1 MKNQEVAQ
9 LLFEIGEFLELQ
21 EIPFKPQ
28 AYQQAA
34 IAIDNM
40 EEDISDLYKKEGIK
54 GLGKI
59 TGVGKS
65 IAEKIEEFLKTGK
78 IKYIKELKKATPIDL
93 EELTKVEGLGV
104 KRIKKLWKEL
114 GVRNLKDLEKAL
126 DDHKIA
132 PLFGFGEKMEENILE
147 SIQFLKQGKG
157 RFLLR
162 EVIPEVERILE
173 KFKRIKG
180 VVNLSVAGSTRR
192 RKETIGDVDFLVAIK
207 DTTDKYLV
215 EKIMNTFVSMDEV
228 VKVVG
233 KGETKSSIKTKMGL
247 DMDLRLVSETSFGA
261 ALQYFTGSKDHNIA
275 LRRIAMKQGYK
286 LNEYGLFKGD
296 RKIKGET
303 EEEIYEKLG
312 MDWIPSEMREHQGEI
327 ELAINK
333 KLPHLIEA
341 KDIKGDFHC
350 HTNWDGGEHSILE
363 MALEAINLGYE
374 YLGIADH
381 TQSLKIENGLDEKRL
396 LEQRKEIDSLNSSF
410 KKKGINFTVLQGSEV
425 DILKDGSLD
434 INDKTLKTLDYVSV
448 SVHSN
453 FKMGK
458 KEMTERIIEAMKHP
472 LVKILNHPTGMIL
485 GKRDAYEVNIEEILK
500 AAKENDVALEMNS
513 YRSDL
518 GYQTARMAKEM
529 GIKLTIGSDAHA
541 KKELADI
548 QFGIHQ
554 AKRGWLE
561 KEDVLNA
568 SSLDALKLK
577 WKYE

>member
-1 MKNQEVAQ
+1 MKNQEVARI
-9 LLFEIGEFLELQ
+9 LFEIGEFLELQ

-34 IAIDNM
+34 IVIDNM
-40 EEDISDLYKKEGIK
+40 EEDILNLYKKEGIK
-54 GLGKI
+54 GLEKI
-59 TGVGKS
+59 SGVGKS

-104 KRIKKLWKEL
+104 KRIKKLWKDL

-162 EVIPEVERILE
+162 EVIPEIDRILE
-173 KFKRIKG
+173 KFKKIKG

-192 RKETIGDVDFLVAIK
+192 KKETIGDVDFLVAIK

-233 KGETKSSIKTKMGL
+233 KGTTKSSIKTKMGL
-247 DMDLRLVSETSFGA
+247 DMDLRLVSEGSFGA

-296 RKIKGET
+296 RKIKGEN
-303 EEEIYEKLG
+303 EEEIYHKLG
-312 MDWIPSEMREHQGEI
+312 MDWIPPEMREHQGEI
-327 ELAINK
+327 EMAINK
-333 KLPHLIEA
+333 KLPHLIEI

-363 MALEAINLGYE
+363 MALEAINLGYK

-396 LEQRKEIDSLNSSF
+396 VEQRKEIDSLNKSF
-410 KKKGINFTVLQGSEV
+410 KEKGINFTVLQGSEV

-434 INDKTLKTLDYVSV
+434 IDDKTLNILDYVSV
-448 SVHSN
+448 SIHSN

-458 KEMTERIIEAMKHP
+458 KEMTERIIKAMNHP
-472 LVKILNHPTGMIL
+472 MVKILNHPTGMIL
-485 GKRDAYEVNIEEILK
+485 GKRDSYELDIEKILK
-500 AAKENDVALEMNS
+500 SAKENNVALEMNS

-518 GYQTARMAKEM
+518 GYQTARIAKEI
-529 GIKLTIGSDAHA
+529 GVKLTIGSDAHN
-541 KKELADI
+541 KKELVDM
-548 QFGIHQ
+548 QFGVYQ
-554 AKRGWLE
+554 ARRGWLE
-561 KEDVLNA
+561 KEDVLNTL
-568 SSLDALKLK
+568 SLEDLKLK
-577 WKYE
+577 WKHE

>member
-9 LLFEIGEFLELQ
+9 ILFEIGEFLELQ
-21 EIPFKPQ
+21 EIPFKPA

-40 EEDISDLYKKEGIK
+40 EEDIFDLYKKEGIK
-54 GLGKI
+54 GLEKI

-147 SIQFLKQGKG
+147 SIQFLKQGRG

-162 EVIPEVERILE
+162 EIIPEVDRILE
-173 KFKRIKG
+173 KFKRING
-180 VVNLSVAGSTRR
+180 VVNFSVAGSTRR
-192 RKETIGDVDFLVAIK
+192 RKETIGDVDFLVAIR

-215 EKIMNTFVSMDEV
+215 EKIMNTFVTMDDV
-228 VKVVG
+228 IKVVG
-233 KGETKSSIKTKMGL
+233 KGETKSSIRTKKGL
-247 DMDLRLVSETSFGA
+247 SMDLRLVSDSSFGA
-261 ALQYFTGSKDHNIA
+261 ASQYFTGSKEHNIA

-286 LNEYGLFKGD
+286 LNEYGLFRNE

-312 MDWIPSEMREHQGEI
+312 MDWIPPEMRENQGEI

-333 KLPHLIEA
+333 KLPKLIEVNN
-341 KDIKGDFHC
+341 IKGDFHC

-363 MALEAINLGYE
+363 MAEEAISLGYK

-396 LEQRKEIDSLNSSF
+396 IEQRKEIDSLNNSF
-410 KKKGINFTVLQGSEV
+410 KKKGIDFTILQGSEV

-434 INDKTLKTLDYVSV
+434 INDETLKILDYVSV
-448 SVHSN
+448 SIHSN

-458 KEMTERIIEAMKHP
+458 REMTKRIIKAIEHP

-485 GKRDAYEVNIEEILK
+485 GKRGEYEVDIEEVLK
-500 AAKENDVALEMNS
+500 SAKENNVALEINS

-518 GYQTARMAKEM
+518 GYQTAKVAKEM
-529 GIKLTIGSDAHA
+529 GIKLTIGSDAHN
-541 KKELADI
+541 KKELVDM
-548 QFGIHQ
+548 QFGVFQ
-554 AKRGWLE
+554 ARRGWLE
-561 KEDVLNA
+561 KGDTLNTL
-568 SSLDALKLK
+568 SLEELRLR
-577 WKYE
+577 WK

>member
-9 LLFEIGEFLELQ
+9 ILFEIGEFLELQ
-21 EIPFKPQ
+21 EIPFKPA

-40 EEDISDLYKKEGIK
+40 EEDISELYNKEGIK
-54 GLGKI
+54 GLEKI
-59 TGVGKS
+59 SGVGKS

-78 IKYIKELKKATPIDL
+78 IKYIKELKRATPIDL

-162 EVIPEVERILE
+162 EIIPEVNRILE
-173 KFKRIKG
+173 KFKRING

-215 EKIMNTFVSMDEV
+215 EKIMNTFVTMDDV
-228 VKVVG
+228 IKVVG
-233 KGETKSSIKTKMGL
+233 KGETKSSIRTRQGL
-247 DMDLRLVSETSFGA
+247 SMDLRLVSEGSFGA
-261 ALQYFTGSKDHNIA
+261 ALQYFTGSKEHNIA

-286 LNEYGLFKGD
+286 LNEYGLFKNE

-312 MDWIPSEMREHQGEI
+312 LDWIPPEMRENQGEI
-327 ELAINK
+327 ELAIDR
-333 KLPHLIEA
+333 KLPILIEE
-341 KDIKGDFHC
+341 KNIKGDFHC
-350 HTNWDGGEHSILE
+350 HTSWDGGEHSISE
-363 MALEAINLGYE
+363 MAETAIGLGYK
-374 YLGIADH
+374 YLGVADH

-396 LEQRKEIDSLNSSF
+396 IEQRKEIDSLNKSF
-410 KKKGINFTVLQGSEV
+410 KEKGIDFTILQGSEV

-434 INDKTLKTLDYVSV
+434 INDETLKILDYVSV
-448 SVHSN
+448 SIHSN

-458 KEMTERIIEAMKHP
+458 IEMTKRIIKAIEHP
-472 LVKILNHPTGMIL
+472 MVKILNHPTGMIL
-485 GKRDAYEVNIEEILK
+485 GKRGEYEIDIVEVLK
-500 AAKENDVALEMNS
+500 AAKDNDVTLEINS

-529 GIKLTIGSDAHA
+529 GVKLTIGSDAHN
-541 KKELADI
+541 KKELVDMKL
-548 QFGIHQ
+548 GVYQ
-554 AKRGWLE
+554 ARRGWLE
-561 KEDVLNA
+561 RKDILNTL
-568 SSLDALKLK
+568 SLDDLKLK
-577 WKYE
+577 WKQ

>member
-1 MKNQEVAQ
+1 MKNQEVARI
-9 LLFEIGEFLELQ
+9 LFEIGEFLELQ

-34 IAIDNM
+34 IVIDNM
-40 EEDISDLYKKEGIK
+40 EEDIFNLYKKEGIK
-54 GLGKI
+54 GLEKI
-59 TGVGKS
+59 SGVGKS

-104 KRIKKLWKEL
+104 KRIKKLWKDL

-162 EVIPEVERILE
+162 EVIPEIDRILE
-173 KFKRIKG
+173 KFKKIKG

-192 RKETIGDVDFLVAIK
+192 KKETIGDVDFLVAIK

-233 KGETKSSIKTKMGL
+233 KGATKSSIKTKMGL
-247 DMDLRLVSETSFGA
+247 DMDLRLVSEGSFGA

-296 RKIKGET
+296 RKIKGEN
-303 EEEIYEKLG
+303 EEEIYHKLG
-312 MDWIPSEMREHQGEI
+312 MDWIPPEMREHQGEI
-327 ELAINK
+327 EMAINK
-333 KLPHLIEA
+333 KLPHLIEI

-363 MALEAINLGYE
+363 MALEAINLGYK

-396 LEQRKEIDSLNSSF
+396 VEQRKEIDSLNKSF
-410 KKKGINFTVLQGSEV
+410 KEKGINFTVLQGSEV

-434 INDKTLKTLDYVSV
+434 IDDKTLNILDYVSV
-448 SVHSN
+448 SIHSN

-458 KEMTERIIEAMKHP
+458 KEMTERIIKAMKHP
-472 LVKILNHPTGMIL
+472 MVKILNHPTGMIL
-485 GKRDAYEVNIEEILK
+485 GKRDSYELDIEKILK
-500 AAKENDVALEMNS
+500 SAKENNVALEMNS

-518 GYQTARMAKEM
+518 GYQTARIAKEM
-529 GIKLTIGSDAHA
+529 GVKLTIGSDAHN
-541 KKELADI
+541 KKELVDM
-548 QFGIHQ
+548 QFGVYQ
-554 AKRGWLE
+554 ARRGWLD
-561 KEDVLNA
+561 KGDILNA
-568 SSLDALKLK
+568 LSLEDLKLK
-577 WKYE
+577 

>member
-9 LLFEIGEFLELQ
+9 ILFQIGEFLDLQ
-21 EIPFKPQ
+21 EVPFKPQ

-40 EEDISDLYKKEGIK
+40 EDDILDLYKREGIK
-54 GLGKI
+54 GLEKI
-59 TGVGKS
+59 PGVGKS

-78 IKYIKELKKATPIDL
+78 IKYFKELKKSAPIDL

-104 KRIKKLWKEL
+104 KRIKRLWKEL

-132 PLFGFGEKMEENILE
+132 SLFGFGEKMEQNILE
-147 SIQFLKQGKG
+147 SIEFLRQSRG

-162 EVIPEVERILE
+162 EIVPEVERILE

-228 VKVVG
+228 IKITG
-233 KGETKSSIKTKMGL
+233 KGETKSSIRTKDGL
-247 DMDLRLVSETSFGA
+247 SMDLRLVSEGSFGS
-261 ALQYFTGSKDHNIA
+261 ALQYFTGSKEHNIA

-286 LNEYGLFKGD
+286 LNEYGLFKND
-296 RKIKGET
+296 RKIRGET
-303 EEEIYEKLG
+303 EEGIYEKLG
-312 MDWIPSEMREHQGEI
+312 MDWIPPEMRENQGEI
-327 ELAINK
+327 EMAINR
-333 KLPHLIEA
+333 KLPVLIEPV
-341 KDIKGDFHC
+341 DIKGDFHC
-350 HTNWDGGEHSILE
+350 HTSWDGGEHSIAE
-363 MALEAINLGYE
+363 MAEKAISLGYE

-396 LEQRKEIDSLNSSF
+396 IEQRKEIDLLNASF
-410 KKKGINFTVLQGSEV
+410 KEKGIGFRILQGSEV

-434 INDKTLKTLDYVSV
+434 INDETLGILDYVSV
-448 SVHSN
+448 SIHSN

-458 KEMTERIIEAMKHP
+458 KEMTERIIKAIKHP

-485 GKRDAYEVNIEEILK
+485 GKREEYEVDIEEVLR
-500 AAKENDVALEMNS
+500 AAKENGVALEINS

-518 GYQTARMAKEM
+518 GYQTARLAKEM
-529 GIKLTIGSDAHA
+529 GIRVTIGSDAHS
-541 KKELADI
+541 KKELADM
-548 QFGIHQ
+548 QSGVYQ
-554 AKRGWLE
+554 ARRGWLE
-561 KEDVLNA
+561 KKDILNA
-568 SSLDALKLK
+568 LPLKELNFK
-577 WKYE
+577 K

>member
-9 LLFEIGEFLELQ
+9 ILFEIGEFLELQ
-21 EIPFKPQ
+21 EIPFKPA

-40 EEDISDLYKKEGIK
+40 EEDILDIYKKEGIK
-54 GLGKI
+54 GLEKI

-78 IKYIKELKKATPIDL
+78 IKYLKELKKETPIDL

-147 SIQFLKQGKG
+147 SIQFLRQGRG

-162 EVIPEVERILE
+162 EIIPEVERISE

-192 RKETIGDVDFLVAIK
+192 KKETIGDVDFLVAIK
-207 DTTDKYLV
+207 DMTDKYLV
-215 EKIMNTFVSMDEV
+215 EKIMNTFVTMDDV

-233 KGETKSSIKTKMGL
+233 KGETKSSIRTKKGL
-247 DMDLRLVSETSFGA
+247 SMDLRLVNEGSFGA
-261 ALQYFTGSKDHNIA
+261 ALQYFTGSKEHNIA
-275 LRRIAMKQGYK
+275 LRRIAMKKGYK
-286 LNEYGLFKGD
+286 LNEYGLFRNE
-296 RKIKGET
+296 RKIKGEN

-312 MDWIPSEMREHQGEI
+312 MDWIPPEMRENQGEI

-333 KLPHLIEA
+333 KLPKLIEV

-350 HTNWDGGEHSILE
+350 HTSWDGGEHSIAE
-363 MALEAINLGYE
+363 MAATAMSLGYE

-381 TQSLKIENGLDEKRL
+381 TQVLKIENGLNEERL
-396 LEQRKEIDSLNSSF
+396 KEQRKEIDSLNKTF
-410 KKKGINFTVLQGSEV
+410 EEEGINFVVLQGSEV

-434 INDKTLKTLDYVSV
+434 INDATLKILDYVSV

-458 KEMTERIIEAMKHP
+458 REMTKRIIKAIEHP

-485 GKRDAYEVNIEEILK
+485 GKRGEYEVDIEAVLK
-500 AAKENDVALEMNS
+500 AAKENGVALEMNS

-518 GYQTARMAKEM
+518 GYQTAKMAKET
-529 GIKLTIGSDAHA
+529 GIKLTIGSDAHN
-541 KKELADI
+541 KKELPDM
-548 QFGIHQ
+548 QFGVCQ
-554 AKRGWLE
+554 ARRGWLE
-561 KEDVLNA
+561 KGDVLNTL
-568 SSLDALKLK
+568 SLEELGVI
-577 WKYE
+577 WK

>member
-9 LLFEIGEFLELQ
+9 ILFEIGEFLELQ

-40 EEDISDLYKKEGIK
+40 EEDILDLYKKEGIK
-54 GLGKI
+54 GLEKI
-59 TGVGKS
+59 PGVGKS

-78 IKYIKELKKATPIDL
+78 VKYLKEIKKASPIDL

-132 PLFGFGEKMEENILE
+132 PLFGFGEKMEQNILE
-147 SIQFLKQGKG
+147 SIQFLKQGRG

-162 EVIPEVERILE
+162 EIIPEVERILE
-173 KFKRIKG
+173 KFKKING

-228 VKVVG
+228 IKVVG
-233 KGETKSSIKTKMGL
+233 KGETKSSIRTKNGL
-247 DMDLRLVSETSFGA
+247 SMDLRLVSEGSFGA
-261 ALQYFTGSKDHNIA
+261 AMQYFTGSKDHNIA
-275 LRRIAMKQGYK
+275 LRRIAIKQGYK
-286 LNEYGLFKGD
+286 LNEYGLFRNE
-296 RKIKGET
+296 RKIKGEI

-312 MDWIPSEMREHQGEI
+312 MDWIPPEMRENQGEI
-327 ELAINK
+327 ELATEK
-333 KLPHLIEA
+333 KLPKLIEL

-350 HTNWDGGEHSILE
+350 HTSWDGGEHSIKE
-363 MALEAINLGYE
+363 MAEKAISLGYE
-374 YLGIADH
+374 YIGIADH
-381 TQSLKIENGLDEKRL
+381 TQSLKIENGLNEKRL
-396 LEQRKEIDSLNSSF
+396 LEQRKEIDLLNKSF
-410 KKKGINFTVLQGSEV
+410 IEKGIDFKILQGSEV

-434 INDKTLKTLDYVSV
+434 INDKTLQILDYVSV
-448 SVHSN
+448 SIHSN

-458 KEMTERIIEAMKHP
+458 REMTKRIIKAIEHP

-485 GKRDAYEVNIEEILK
+485 GRRGEYEVDIDEVLK
-500 AAKENDVALEMNS
+500 AAQKNNVALEMNS
-513 YRSDL
+513 YRSDI
-518 GYQTARMAKEM
+518 GYQTARLAKEM
-529 GIKLTIGSDAHA
+529 GIKLTIGSDAHN
-541 KKELADI
+541 KKELVDM
-548 QFGIHQ
+548 QFGVYQ
-554 AKRGWLE
+554 ARRGWLE
-561 KEDVLNA
+561 KGDVLNA
-568 SSLDALKLK
+568 LTLDKLSLKK
-577 WKYE
+577 

>member
-396 LEQRKEIDSLNSSF
+396 LEQRKEVDSLNSSF